1 MKPEHAF
8 VIGKKPV
15 DRILSIV
22 HTIQSQYQSQ
32 LKEAQRAVAREE
44 ERAKKATTEWQ
55 MERQRLQQRI
65 TTLEQ
70 APGTARTSATEESAN
85 SRELE
90 RKLEETL
97 CLKAALAADF
107 QRVLSELNA
116 LEQSNPTEE
125 ANPAPY
131 GEIAKVVRSEVSRI
145 QLLVDEIERKL
156 ADPAIELSTEIRLG
170 RQRAE
175 LEAYLKGLRY
185 SLGEVAPS
193 LESL

>member
-22 HTIQSQYQSQ
+22 HTIQSQYQVQ
-32 LKEAQRAVAREE
+32 LKEAQRAVARQE
-44 ERAKKATTEWQ
+44 ERAKKVTTEWQ
-55 MERQRLQQRI
+55 TERQRLQQRI

-125 ANPAPY
+125 PNPAPY